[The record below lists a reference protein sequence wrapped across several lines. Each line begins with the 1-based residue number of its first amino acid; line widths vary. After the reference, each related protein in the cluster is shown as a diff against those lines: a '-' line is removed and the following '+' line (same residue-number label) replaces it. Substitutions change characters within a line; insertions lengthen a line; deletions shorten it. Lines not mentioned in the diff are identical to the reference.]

1 MNPTNINEITVLAP
15 AKVNLFLHI
24 IGRRPDG
31 YHLLESLFAFA
42 DIGDKLTLK
51 EADEITFR
59 VEGTFK
65 EICERA
71 GCDGN
76 GNLVFRA
83 ATELSK
89 ILPGK
94 GVEIILEK
102 NLPLSAGLGGG
113 SSDAAALLK
122 GLQIL
127 WNAEADEDALFKLA
141 LELGAD
147 VPACLLGTPC
157 FVAGI
162 GEDVTSLQEFET
174 LEVVL
179 VNPKR
184 PLSTPQVFKS
194 FKENNRP
201 FTPPLATTPDLN
213 ESQERLIRETHNDLQ
228 GPAIALA
235 PDVAKI
241 LGALEDCDGN
251 VLARMSG
258 SGATC
263 FGIFSTREQSEMAT
277 AWLAREHPNW
287 WVAVTK
293 LSKRAPFLLFSN

>member
-1 MNPTNINEITVLAP
+1 MSASNIKEITVLAP
-15 AKVNLFLHI
+15 AKINLFLHI
-24 IGRRPDG
+24 IGRRTDD

-51 EADEITFR
+51 EADEISFR
-59 VEGTFK
+59 VEGPFK

-71 GCDGN
+71 GCDGE
-76 GNLVFRA
+76 GNLVYKA
-83 ATELSK
+83 AKELSK

-94 GVEIILEK
+94 GAEIILEK

-113 SSDAAALLK
+113 SSDAAAVLK

-127 WNAEADEDALFKLA
+127 WNAEVDEDALFKLA

-147 VPACLLGTPC
+147 VPACLLGVPC

-162 GEDVTSLQEFET
+162 GEEITPLDEFQT
-174 LEVVL
+174 LELVL

-194 FKENNRP
+194 FKEASRP
-201 FTPPLATTPDLN
+201 FTPPLGLTPDIN
-213 ESQERLIRETHNDLQ
+213 ESQERLLGETHNDLQ

-241 LGALEDCDGN
+241 LGALEGSDGN
-251 VLARMSG
+251 ILARMSG
-258 SGATC
+258 SGASC
-263 FGIFSTREQSEMAT
+263 FGIFESQEQSEKAT

-287 WVAVTK
+287 WVAGTR
-293 LSKRAPFLLFSN
+293 LSKRAPFLLSSG

>member
-1 MNPTNINEITVLAP
+1 MSASNINEITVLAP

-24 IGRRPDG
+24 VGRRPDG

-51 EADEITFR
+51 EAKDISFK
-59 VEGTFK
+59 VSGPFK
-65 EICERA
+65 EICQRA
-71 GCDGN
+71 GCDGE
-76 GNLVFRA
+76 GNLVFKA
-83 ATELSK
+83 ATELAK
-89 ILPGK
+89 ISSGK
-94 GVEIILEK
+94 GAEITLEK

-113 SSDAAALLK
+113 SSDAAAVLK

-127 WNAEADEDALFKLA
+127 WNTEVDEDALFKLA
-141 LELGAD
+141 LDLGAD
-147 VPACLLGTPC
+147 VPACLLGGPC

-162 GEDVTSLQEFET
+162 GEKITPLEEFED

-194 FKENNRP
+194 FMEANRP
-201 FTPPLATTPDLN
+201 FTPPLGLTPDIN
-213 ESQERLIRETHNDLQ
+213 ESQERLITETHNDLQ
-228 GPAIALA
+228 GPAIALT
-235 PDVAKI
+235 PEVAKI
-241 LGALEDCDGN
+241 LGALEGCDGN

-258 SGATC
+258 SGASC
-263 FGIFSTREQSEMAT
+263 FGIFENHGQSEKAT

-287 WVAVTK
+287 WVAETR
-293 LSKRAPFLLFSN
+293 LSKRAPFLLFSG